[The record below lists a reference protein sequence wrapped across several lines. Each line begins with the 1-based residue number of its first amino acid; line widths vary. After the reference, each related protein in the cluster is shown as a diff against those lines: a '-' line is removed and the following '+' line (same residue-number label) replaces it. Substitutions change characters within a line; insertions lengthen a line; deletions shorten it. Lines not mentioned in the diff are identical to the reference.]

1 MPQTERQQDATADS
15 ESTATN
21 GTGHQHTSADK
32 PRWPPYKRFP
42 YNRSRKDGE
51 RRTADTVVAEDLQH
65 SAKVLIITGFTSL
78 PRIISFLAQREHD
91 VTAAEPIRILIGHE
105 PNMVKPKSVRIAGE
119 AIAEEIRD
127 YWLREKLSIYQSH
140 DLVCAKEMLKDGRV
154 VAKTS
159 RDKHRLVHAK
169 IFKADDTIT
178 FGSSNFSDSGLKQQV
193 EMNLRLLQS
202 EEKYADLF
210 IDVGQYAEQIWE
222 ISQDYTTG
230 LYELLKQLCH
240 EATWQEALAR
250 GCAELLEGRWAKR
263 YLEYAGF
270 GETPQLW
277 PFQEQGVLEALYIV
291 ETVGNVLIADA
302 TGSGKTWIGSALI
315 KSILRRIWSNPAR
328 LRNDIPVLLVP
339 PKVIDDWQNVANAFG
354 ISPAVFS
361 HGAMSLPQ
369 SGNHKRLTRLVPRAQ
384 ILAVDEAHN
393 FLNRQSRR
401 SQLLI
406 RNMADHVIL
415 FTATPVNREPGDLF
429 RIVTLLGP
437 DNFDDEVLNVLE
449 RMIGG
454 RKRRKNGDSRYF
466 TEEECTV
473 LQNAIQQFTLRRTK
487 HVLSQMIE
495 AQPEKYQRG
504 DGAHCRY
511 PLHKTFTY
519 PCEANVEDKRMAQEI
534 YAIAQQLKGLLW
546 LTTLKRSAFMPM
558 TDQQFLVQR
567 LKGAQGLAL
576 HQVMDCLRSSRVAL
590 LEHIYG
596 TTTALKEGGGFEQQI
611 KLQKT
616 GAVIAK
622 LFKMASKPPKIDLN
636 DVTLPEWLLQPA
648 VYAAACEEEAR
659 LYVRIGKLAKRLS
672 SAREEAKA
680 QKLASLL
687 QRHNAILAF
696 DRHLIT
702 LYDLK
707 HRISALEPVEI
718 IVATG
723 ENEAKV
729 RQIQKRLHPDAPSD
743 SASEEQKLIVL
754 CSDVLSEGVNLQKA
768 SAVVNLD
775 MPTVIRRVEQRIGRV
790 DRIDSPH
797 DIIETWWPK
806 DSSEFLPRAHERLFE
821 RHLFVHDVLGSN
833 ILLPSGLYANEP
845 PPDDTITSEQV
856 IQEWRQE
863 QKVTETQDPFAAIRD
878 LVIGQHAL
886 IPKKVYQDISAQTA
900 QIHTAVSIVQSTNPW
915 AFLVIEGANGGAP
928 RFVYM
933 DDVSSTI
940 ITKLDEVAVALR
952 RQLHGNIRPRHLDKV
967 EMDCLRRFV
976 ERLAQSEHLLLP
988 KRKQHALAEMRI
1000 ILKTYLKAEQS
1011 GQTASNSN
1019 GQTPHTAATP
1029 SPNGEYADASER
1041 DRIIRVLIKCADGS
1055 FRRSDGEFSVVADV
1069 NVLAELWLDLLR
1081 PVWYAYLS
1089 GPQRKRKLVR
1099 LRDIRSML
1107 QNEQLKTEALKQI
1120 LETEV
1125 LWISPIDERMAAVIV
1140 GVPDAP

>member
-1 MPQTERQQDATADS
+1 MSQTERQQDATADT
-15 ESTATN
+15 ESTITN
-21 GTGHQHTSADK
+21 GAGHQHTKADK
-32 PRWPPYKRFP
+32 PRWPPHKRFP

-51 RRTADTVVAEDLQH
+51 RRVADTVVAEDLQH
-65 SAKVLIITGFTSL
+65 AAKVLIITGFTSL
-78 PRIISFLAQREHD
+78 PRIISFLAQREHN

-105 PNMVKPKSVRIAGE
+105 PNLVKPKSVRIGGD

-178 FGSSNFSDSGLKQQV
+178 FGSSNFSESGLKQQV

-210 IDVGQYAEQIWE
+210 IGVGQYAEQIWV

-277 PFQEQGVLEALYIV
+277 PFQEQGVLESLFIV

-339 PKVIDDWQNVANAFG
+339 PKVMDDWQNVAHAFG
-354 ISPAVFS
+354 ISPSVFS

-369 SGNHKRLTRLVPRAQ
+369 SGNHKKLIRLVPRAQ

-401 SQLLI
+401 SQMLI

-415 FTATPVNREPGDLF
+415 FTATPVNREPSDLF

-449 RMIGG
+449 RMVGG
-454 RKRRKNGDSRYF
+454 RKRRKNGGSRYF
-466 TEEECTV
+466 TEEERTI
-473 LQNAIQQFTLRRTK
+473 LQNAVQQFTLRRTK

-504 DGAHCRY
+504 DGARCRY
-511 PLHKTFTY
+511 PDHKTFTY
-519 PCEANVEDKRMAQEI
+519 ACEASIEDKLIAQEI
-534 YAIAQQLKGLLW
+534 YATAQQLKGLLW
-546 LTTLKRSAFMPM
+546 LTTLKRSAYMPI

-590 LEHIYG
+590 LEHICG
-596 TTTALKEGGGFEQQI
+596 TDVALKEGRGFDQQI
-611 KLQKT
+611 KLQQT
-616 GAVIAK
+616 GAVIKK
-622 LFKMASKPPKIDLN
+622 LVKMTSKLPKIDLN
-636 DVTLPEWLLQPA
+636 EVALPEWLVQPA
-648 VYAAACEEEAR
+648 AYAAACKEEAT
-659 LYVRIGKLAKRLS
+659 LYARIGELATRLS

-680 QKLASLL
+680 QKLVSLL

-702 LYDLK
+702 LHDLQ
-707 HRISALEPVEI
+707 HRISALNPVEI

-723 ENEAKV
+723 ENEARV
-729 RQIQKRLHPDAPSD
+729 RQIQKRLHPDTLSD
-743 SASEEQKLIVL
+743 SASEEHKLIVL

-797 DIIETWWPK
+797 DFIESWWPK
-806 DSSEFLPRAHERLFE
+806 DSPEFLPRAHERLFE

-833 ILLPSGLYANEP
+833 IVLPSGLYENELSS
-845 PPDDTITSEQV
+845 DDIITSEQV
-856 IQEWRQE
+856 IREWRQE
-863 QKVTETQDPFAAIRD
+863 QKKAETQDPFAAIRD
-878 LVIGQHAL
+878 LVIGQHAI

-900 QIHTAVSIVQSTNPW
+900 QIHTAVSIVQSANPW
-915 AFLVIEGANGGAP
+915 AFLVIQGTNGSAP

-933 DDVSSTI
+933 DDVNSTI
-940 ITKLDEVAVALR
+940 VTKLDEVAAALR
-952 RQLHGNIRPRHLDKV
+952 RQLHADIRPRHLDKV
-967 EMDCLRRFV
+967 EMDCLRSFV
-976 ERLAQSEHLLLP
+976 DRLAQSEHLLLP
-988 KRKQHALAEMRI
+988 KRKQHALEEMRI
-1000 ILKTYLKAEQS
+1000 ILKTYLKLEQTA
-1011 GQTASNSN
+1011 QTASNSN
-1019 GQTPHTAATP
+1019 GQTAHTDAAP
-1029 SPNGEYADASER
+1029 STNGQNADTSER
-1041 DRIIRVLIKCADGS
+1041 EGIIRILIKCADGS
-1055 FRRSDGEFSVVADV
+1055 FRRADGETSVVADV
-1069 NVLAELWLDLLR
+1069 NVLAELWLDVIR

-1089 GPQRKRKLVR
+1089 GPQQKRKLVR
-1099 LRDIRSML
+1099 LRDIRSLL
-1107 QNEQLKTEALKQI
+1107 QAEPLKTEALRQI
-1120 LETEV
+1120 IETEV
-1125 LWISPIDERMAAVIV
+1125 LWISPVDERMAAVIV
-1140 GVPDAP
+1140 GVPDAS